1 MRVEIIQGGRTLRQY
16 NHEGRSY
23 IEAPPEGDYFIR
35 LTNDSGALRLAVIS
49 VDAINVVDGTDA
61 GHNGPGYVLRS
72 WETVTIKGWR
82 RSDSRVAAFNFK
94 GQEESYATQSGRGSK
109 NVGVIG
115 VAVFDEKPKPR
126 LFTPSSVE
134 IHHHHHHWDSGVLRR
149 GLGSFGTPEVA
160 PPTTTTTTLN
170 SVQDSAEVCEAL
182 PAGGVACAASLS
194 SEESGDSRRP
204 LMGSGVPMPPAS
216 YYEGEKPRGG
226 TLDAFT
232 RECSFSSSDK
242 ATKSVSPRR
251 SPTRTL
257 GTGYGGEV
265 SMFTTTTE
273 FERAT
278 ENPVQV
284 IALYYGTREQLRE
297 WGVPIIEPSV
307 TPDPFPASTGPSVA
321 PPPGWRG

>member
-115 VAVFDEKPKPR
+115 VAVFDEKPKPM

-149 GLGSFGTPEVA
+149 GLGSIGTPEVA
-160 PPTTTTTTLN
+160 PTTTTTLN

-182 PAGGVACAASLS
+182 PAGGIAPCSAAFS
-194 SEESGDSRRP
+194 SEE
-204 LMGSGVPMPPAS
+204 
-216 YYEGEKPRGG
+216 PRGG

-251 SPTRTL
+251 SPVRSV

-284 IALYYGTREQLRE
+284 IVLRYGTREQLKE

-307 TPDPFPASTGPSVA
+307 APDPFPASTGPSVA